1 MEFFDLR
8 TAYLVISALN
18 IFVPLFTWVAL
29 RPARDLS
36 ALFWCLGGGIS
47 AIGAVLVSSRAFLP
61 AWVALS
67 LGNLFLVS
75 AIFLRIR
82 SLELLRERQT
92 AMGIDI
98 VLVLLVAVMVEFV
111 RNVLGSTPSNLNMA
125 LHALIHGRLAYV
137 AYRVAREREQPI
149 VYWISGSYWL
159 VATSLMYNVMRALVD
174 DQAVDYLAPTLA
186 NRLLLLL
193 GAVTT
198 AINYIGYVGLVLQ
211 LSKRRELA
219 MVEQASRQEV
229 SLRLG
234 AQLAHLQRQQ
244 MVGQMSAYFAH
255 EVRQPLTALISTA
268 QLAGRGLRSER
279 MGAAQ
284 VLPLIDRIVTGA
296 RRVESIVE
304 RVLAQVKHRDLERRT
319 LDLHEL
325 LDEVIELVQA
335 EARTR
340 QVGLLKRSNPA
351 RVLVAGD
358 AVQLAQVLLNVIRNG
373 LEAAAQGEEPRRV
386 EVDLIIRQEEV
397 VVEIVDS
404 GRGFSAE
411 ALEHAGR
418 PFFTTKLDGVG
429 VGLSVSTEIVR
440 QHGGT
445 LEWCNAG
452 RGARVELRL
461 PLSPRDACSTW

>member
-18 IFVPLFTWVAL
+18 IFVPIFTWVAL
-29 RPARDLS
+29 RHARDLS
-36 ALFWCLGGGIS
+36 ALFWCLGGGLS
-47 AIGAVLVSSRAFLP
+47 AIGAVLVSSRGHLP
-61 AWVALS
+61 FWLALS
-67 LGNLFLVS
+67 LGNLFLLS

-82 SLELLRERQT
+82 SLELFRERQT
-92 AMGIDI
+92 PMGVDI
-98 VLVLLVAVMVEFV
+98 ALVLLAVVLVEHRRFI
-111 RNVLGSTPSNLNMA
+111 LDTPPAQLTMS
-125 LHALIHGRLAYV
+125 LHALIHARLAYV

-149 VYWISGSYWL
+149 VYWISGTYSL
-159 VATSLMYNVMRALVD
+159 VVMSLLWNVIRSMTSGHALD
-174 DQAVDYLAPTLA
+174 FLAPTLA

-219 MVEQASRQEV
+219 TVEQASRQEV

-279 MGAAQ
+279 MGTPQ
-284 VLPLIDRIVTGA
+284 VLPLIDRIVVGA
-296 RRVESIVE
+296 RRIEGIVE
-304 RVLAQVKHRDLERRT
+304 RVLAQVKQRDLEWRT
-319 LDLHEL
+319 LDLEEL
-325 LDEVIELVQA
+325 LGEVLELVQA
-335 EARTR
+335 EARAR
-340 QVGLLKRSNPA
+340 RVGLRQKSSKAPI
-351 RVLVAGD
+351 LVAGD
-358 AVQLAQVLLNVIRNG
+358 SVQLAQVLLNVIRNA
-373 LEAAAQGEEPRRV
+373 LEAAAQGNEPRSV
-386 EVDLIIRQEEV
+386 EVEISETLDEV
-397 VVEIVDS
+397 SIVVIDS

-411 ALEHAGR
+411 ALEHAGE
-418 PFFTTKLDGVG
+418 PFFTTKADGVG

-440 QHGGT
+440 QHAGW
-445 LEWCNAG
+445 LEWRNVG

-461 PLSPRDACSTW
+461 PLARTDSRRT